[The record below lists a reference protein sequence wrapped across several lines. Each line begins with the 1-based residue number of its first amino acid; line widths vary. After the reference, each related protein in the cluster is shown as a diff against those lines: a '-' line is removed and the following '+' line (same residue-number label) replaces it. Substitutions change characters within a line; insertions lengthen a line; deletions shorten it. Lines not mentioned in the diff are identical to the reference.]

1 MIEVDSCYPSDW
13 STWNSSSL
21 QPYLELYGEAHPFI
35 CTNLTETLSAHSINN
50 DPQMKAVVPIYEYF
64 WTIGI
69 SEHLCARFAQ
79 HLENVVQKKVDSF
92 RHQDTGAEVTLYFPL
107 TGGWRVEPVV
117 ASIKYVRPLPHHDN
131 LVKKVAEYWDTV
143 APIVSKVAE
152 LTEHLDIPGVSTS
165 ASLINTL
172 AKVPITSLPPVEGLP
187 WTLTKVT
194 GYLDSEI
201 RDGVQWTLPKKLFY
215 VLGRRLTG
223 SIAVYFHP
231 AQSRQKQQETVS
243 NNQLIAQT
251 RPILAQAVVHGD
263 GKRLPSI
270 EKDGKEYIELD
281 VTPRPI
287 PQETKKQQPA

>member
-35 CTNLTETLSAHSINN
+35 CTNLTETLPAHSMNN
-50 DPQMKAVVPIYEYF
+50 DPEMNAVAPIYEYF

-69 SEHLCARFAQ
+69 SEYLCARFAQ

-201 RDGVQWTLPKKLFY
+201 RDGVQWSLPKKLFY
-215 VLGRRLTG
+215 VLGSRLTG

-243 NNQLIAQT
+243 NSQLIVPT
-251 RPILAQAVVHGD
+251 RSILAQAVVHD
-263 GKRLPSI
+263 NGKRFPSI

-281 VTPRPI
+281 VIPRPM
-287 PQETKKQQPA
+287 P

>member
-1 MIEVDSCYPSDW
+1 VIEVDSCFPSNW

-35 CTNLTETLSAHSINN
+35 CANLTETLPAHSMNN
-50 DPQMKAVVPIYEYF
+50 DPEMKAVAPIYEYF

-69 SEHLCARFAQ
+69 SEYLCARFAQ

-92 RHQDTGAEVTLYFPL
+92 RHQDTGAEVTLFFPL

-165 ASLINTL
+165 ASLIDTL

-243 NNQLIAQT
+243 NNQLIVQT

-281 VTPRPI
+281 VTPRPNLRRW
-287 PQETKKQQPA
+287 